1 MLLTESIFI
10 CAVNVN
16 VYVLISGYFMRKS
29 MKRGLLKPLE
39 LIVKL
44 IVFEMAFCII
54 KSLAKGNRIT
64 FDVIVSYFT
73 PSYWFVFVYPISPYV
88 SPVWDKL
95 TPKAKKILLILMI
108 CLFSVFP

>member
-73 PSYWFVFVYPISPYV
+73 SSYWFVFVYPISPYV
-88 SPVWDKL
+88 SLVWDKL